1 METIAS
7 PVAQN
12 ATWNLSE
19 SATTALRNL
28 CAIAGAKGFISIS
41 ATNESLSLI
50 AQAQKYT
57 TAHCLWRHAP
67 DGCTPGAATLA
78 AADLSRAIG
87 KTGAILIALQGE
99 TARITVGGI
108 TVSLLTKPDVSPHH
122 QAFPRLQEAD
132 TSALIDDWHP
142 VHDAITTV
150 AAFAASDPARGY
162 IMNGM
167 DLQFAPERLWNEDAG
182 DETVSFTATD
192 GHILRHTTVP
202 VRAIIKGVWSGALPG
217 EGSRESAV
225 MPAEFIAALRKLKGV
240 WSGALPGEGSRESA
254 VMPAEFIAA
263 LRKLKIGARSRA
275 SGTLAIAKGW
285 ILAEVYMGEE
295 LGSYLFRDRAVYGTY
310 PNIAKIMPAA
320 FPDPDKVPGAKVK
333 EFAQALRNAI
343 AFRKR
348 TDRVGRYACVQT
360 RIEQAKHDS
369 QLKVS
374 HGDYTDTV
382 FCQNADAW
390 HESAWNAQ
398 LLLRAIESHSSDWF
412 LIAQKNAHEAA
423 ILWDHTK
430 NGFAMVMPMRIDKP
444 KKANRNV

>member
-1 METIAS
+1 MEAIIF
-7 PVAQN
+7 PVAQS

-108 TVSLLTKPDVSPHH
+108 TVSLLTKPDVFPHH
-122 QAFPRLQEAD
+122 QGFPQLQEAD

-150 AAFAASDPARGY
+150 AAFAASETARGN
-162 IMNGM
+162 ILNGM
-167 DLQFAPERLWNEDAG
+167 HLQFAPERLWNEDAG
-182 DETVSFTATD
+182 DETVSFTGTD
-192 GHILRHTTVP
+192 GHILRHATVP
-202 VRAIIKGVWSGALPG
+202 VRAIIKEVWSGALPG

-225 MPAEFIAALRKLKGV
+225 MPAEL
-240 WSGALPGEGSRESA
+240 
-254 VMPAEFIAA
+254 IAA

-310 PNIAKIMPAA
+310 PNIAQIMPAA

-348 TDRVGRYACVQT
+348 TNRVGRYACVQT
-360 RIEQAKHDS
+360 RIEQDKHDS

-423 ILWDHTK
+423 ILWDPHTK